1 MPTGNNSRIRI
12 ARGTQSKL
20 QGQDFPEGTLFY
32 EKDTALLKIGNGSA
46 ASGTSSTHEHGNT
59 LYTRGIA
66 SNQSGN
72 MSDSGSGNCLY
83 YTVSGALLGVF
94 SSLSLKDTQSNAF
107 HLTASSSKSG
117 GWNASLAL
125 SSGGS
130 ASVNL
135 STSGTARV
143 EISGSAITL
152 YPNGYG
158 LTIANAGNSGS
169 STTQSNSINLQHNSS
184 YYDCIVPASK
194 SAHQFFKL
202 PAHRG
207 SIGNSSSAATIATD
221 VSLARNST
229 FGQIVLNQNGSSSA
243 TSVTGL
249 PTNASG
255 VGYILKTTTANS
267 VNWVTPPQLTSSSAG
282 ASGSIVVNAGTGV
295 SGLQYS
301 TNVQVVGGSSIRVSD
316 SIQFGTPDSYASLT
330 KADTSKGVTFILPNT
345 TVEYGGT
352 TLLAGTGFTNGGK
365 GKVSTT
371 SNTGITIIDAST
383 LTTNNYFVK
392 VSGSGSAA
400 SLKQESHINLAT
412 TTDGGVTGTLGVGNG
427 GTGAST
433 LPSGAI
439 LLGNGTNAV
448 SSISKAV
455 SSSAYTSSL
464 YVLAATAS
472 NSSISDYSW
481 RNLTYSSIGGQQ
493 AISVSDG
500 SGQYYILG
508 RSGTSGG
515 SIGSQL
521 YYNTG
526 CYISGSRITAGSYL
540 AQSDI
545 NLKENIQD
553 FVETKSIL
561 DVPIHR
567 YTWKESKEEDI
578 GFIAQELERK
588 FPELVSGEEGHKA
601 IKESKF
607 VYYLMD
613 EVKRQKARIDVLEK
627 LIKQE

>member
-1 MPTGNNSRIRI
+1 MPTASNSRIRI
-12 ARGTQSKL
+12 ARGLQSHL
-20 QGQDFPEGTLFY
+20 QGQDFPAGTLFY
-32 EKDTALLKIGNGSA
+32 EKDTALLKIGNGSS
-46 ASGTSSTHEHGNT
+46 ASAGSNHEHGDT

-66 SNQSGN
+66 SNQPGKLDTSRN
-72 MSDSGSGNCLY
+72 RLHYS
-83 YTVSGALLGVF
+83 TSGALSGVF
-94 SSLSLKDTQSNAF
+94 SSLSFRDTQSKAF
-107 HLTASSSKSG
+107 DLTASSSGS

-125 SSGGS
+125 LSGGS
-130 ASVNL
+130 ASVKL

-169 STTQSNSINLQHNSS
+169 SNTQSNSINLQHNSS
-184 YYDCIVPASK
+184 YYDCIVPANSSK
-194 SAHQFFKL
+194 HQFFKL
-202 PAHRG
+202 PTH
-207 SIGNSSSAATIATD
+207 SGNISSASSAATIATD
-221 VSLARNST
+221 VSLAQNSI
-229 FGQIVLNQNGSSSA
+229 FGQIVLNQNGSSKA
-243 TSVTGL
+243 TTVTGL
-249 PTNASG
+249 PNNASG
-255 VGYILKTTTANS
+255 GGYVLKTTTAS
-267 VNWVTPPQLTSSSAG
+267 YAGWVTPPQLTSSSAG
-282 ASGSIVVNAGTGV
+282 AAGSIVVNANNGI

-316 SIQFGTPDSYASLT
+316 GIQFGTSDKYVSLT
-330 KADTSKGVTFILPNT
+330 KANSSYDVTFTLPNT
-345 TVEYGGT
+345 SGPYGGT
-352 TLLAGTGFTNGGK
+352 TLLAGSGFTDGGK
-365 GKVSTT
+365 GKVSTA
-371 SNTGITIIDAST
+371 SDNGITIIDADTLST
-383 LTTNNYFVK
+383 DDYFVK
-392 VSGSGSAA
+392 VSVSTSGAV
-400 SLKQESHINLAT
+400 SLKQEASINLAT
-412 TTDGGVTGTLGVGNG
+412 NATGGVTGKLGVVNG

-439 LLGNGTNAV
+439 LLGNGSGAV
-448 SSISKAV
+448 GSISKTV
-455 SSSAYTSSL
+455 NSDAYTSSL

-481 RNLTYSSIGGQQ
+481 RNLTYSSIGAQQ
-493 AISVSDG
+493 AINVSPG
-500 SGQYYILG
+500 TGQYYILG

-515 SIGSQL
+515 NIGSQL
-521 YYNTG
+521 YFNTG
-526 CYISGSRITAGSYL
+526 CFISGSRITAGSYL

>member
-1 MPTGNNSRIRI
+1 MPTASNSRIRI
-12 ARGTQSKL
+12 ARGNQSNL
-20 QGQDFPEGTLFY
+20 QGQDFPAGTLFY
-32 EKDTALLKIGNGSA
+32 EKDTALLKIGNGSS
-46 ASGTSSTHEHGNT
+46 ASAGSSHEHGDT

-66 SNQSGN
+66 SNQPGN
-72 MSDSGSGNCLY
+72 LDSSRNRLH
-83 YTVSGALLGVF
+83 YTTNGALSGVF
-94 SSLSLKDTQSNAF
+94 SSLSLKDTQSRAF
-107 HLTASSSKSG
+107 DLTASSSGS
-117 GWNASLAL
+117 GWNASFAL
-125 SSGGS
+125 LSGGS
-130 ASVNL
+130 ASVKL
-135 STSGTARV
+135 STIGTARV

-169 STTQSNSINLQHNSS
+169 SSAQSNSINLQHNSS

-282 ASGSIVVNAGTGV
+282 ASGSIVVYANGGV
-295 SGLQYS
+295 NGLQHS
-301 TNVQVVGGSSIRVSD
+301 TNVGVVGGSSIRVSD

-345 TVEYGGT
+345 TGTYGGT
-352 TLLAGTGFTNGGK
+352 TLLAGSGFTDGGK
-365 GKVSTT
+365 GKVSTA
-371 SNTGITIIDAST
+371 SNNGITIIDASA
-383 LTTNNYFVK
+383 LSVDDYFVK
-392 VSGSGSAA
+392 VSVSTSGAV
-400 SLKQESHINLAT
+400 SLKQEASINLAT
-412 TTDGGVTGTLGVGNG
+412 NGNGGVTGKLGVVNG

-433 LPSGAI
+433 LPSNAI
-439 LLGNGTNAV
+439 LLGKGTNAV
-448 SSISKAV
+448 GSIGTTV
-455 SSSAYTSSL
+455 SSGSVYTSSMYL
-464 YVLAATAS
+464 LAATAS
-472 NSSISDYSW
+472 GSSISSYSW
-481 RNLTYSSIGGQQ
+481 RTLTYSSIGGQE
-493 AISVSDG
+493 AINVYTG
-500 SGQYYILG
+500 TGKYYILG
-508 RSGTSGG
+508 RSDSASGS

-526 CYISGSRITAGSYL
+526 CFISGFRITAGSYL
-540 AQSDI
+540 ASSDI

-567 YTWKESKEEDI
+567 YTWKESKEEDV
-578 GFIAQELERK
+578 GFIAQELERV
-588 FPELVSGEEGHKA
+588 FPELVLGEEGHKT

>member
-1 MPTGNNSRIRI
+1 MPTASNSRIRI
-12 ARGTQSKL
+12 ARGNQSNL
-20 QGQDFPEGTLFY
+20 QGQDFPAGTLFY
-32 EKDTALLKIGNGSA
+32 EKDTALLKIGDGSS
-46 ASGTSSTHEHGNT
+46 ASAGSRYDHGDT

-66 SNQSGN
+66 SNQPGN
-72 MSDSGSGNCLY
+72 LDSSRNRLY
-83 YTVSGALLGVF
+83 YTTSGALSGVF
-94 SSLSLKDTQSNAF
+94 SSLSLKDTSRTF
-107 HLTASSSKSG
+107 DLTASYSSSG
-117 GWNASLAL
+117 WDASFAL
-125 SSGGS
+125 LSGGS
-130 ASVNL
+130 ASVKL
-135 STSGTARV
+135 STRGTARV

-202 PAHRG
+202 PAHSKDIG
-207 SIGNSSSAATIATD
+207 SISSAATIATD
-221 VSLARNST
+221 VSLTQNTT

-243 TSVTGL
+243 TTVTGL
-249 PTNASG
+249 PTNASDE
-255 VGYILKTTTANS
+255 GYVLKTSSKSSAQ
-267 VNWVTPPQLTSSSAG
+267 WVTPPQLTSSSTG
-282 ASGSIVVNAGTGV
+282 TSGSILVNAGTGV

-301 TNVQVVGGSSIRVSD
+301 TNVQVVGGNSIRVS
-316 SIQFGTPDSYASLT
+316 SGIQFGTSSSRASLT
-330 KADTSKGVTFILPNT
+330 RAANNTAAFTLPNT
-345 TVEYGGT
+345 TSSAGGT
-352 TLLAGTGFTNGGK
+352 TLLAGSGFTNGGK
-365 GKVSTT
+365 GKVSTA
-371 SNTGITIIDAST
+371 SSTGITIIDASA
-383 LTTNNYFVK
+383 LSTNNYFVK
-392 VSGSGSAA
+392 VSASGNVVR
-400 SLKQESHINLAT
+400 LNQESSINLAT
-412 TTDGGVTGTLGVGNG
+412 NGIGGVSGTLEVSNG
-427 GTGAST
+427 GTGST
-433 LPSGAI
+433 TLTSNAI
-439 LLGNGTNAV
+439 LLGNGSGAV
-448 SSISKAV
+448 SSISKTV
-455 SSSAYTSSL
+455 STSAYTTSMYL
-464 YVLAATAS
+464 LAATAS
-472 NSSISDYSW
+472 SSNISSYSW
-481 RNLTYSSIGGQQ
+481 RKLTYSDIGGQG
-493 AISVSDG
+493 AINVSTG
-500 SGQYYILG
+500 TGKYYILG
-508 RSGTSGG
+508 RSDSASGS

-526 CYISGSRITAGSYL
+526 CFISGSRITAGSYL

-578 GFIAQELERK
+578 GFIAQELERQ

>member
-1 MPTGNNSRIRI
+1 MPTASNSRIRI
-12 ARGTQSKL
+12 ARGNQANL
-20 QGQDFPEGTLFY
+20 QGQDFPAGTLFY
-32 EKDTALLKIGNGSA
+32 EKDTALLKIGNGSSA
-46 ASGTSSTHEHGNT
+46 GAGSNNEHGDT

-66 SNQSGN
+66 SNQPGN
-72 MSDSGSGNCLY
+72 LDSSRNRLH
-83 YTVSGALLGVF
+83 YTTNGALSGVF
-94 SSLSLKDTQSNAF
+94 SSLSLKDTQSRAF
-107 HLTASSSKSG
+107 GLTASSSGS
-117 GWNASLAL
+117 GWNASFAL
-125 SSGGS
+125 LSGGS
-130 ASVNL
+130 ASVKL

-169 STTQSNSINLQHNSS
+169 SSAQSNSINLQHNSS

-255 VGYILKTTTANS
+255 VGYILKTTTAS
-267 VNWVTPPQLTSSSAG
+267 GAGWVTPPQLTSSSAS
-282 ASGSIVVNAGTGV
+282 AAGSIVVNAGTGV

-301 TNVQVVGGSSIRVSD
+301 TNVQVVGGNSIRVSD

-330 KADTSKGVTFILPNT
+330 KADTSESVTFELPNT
-345 TVEYGGT
+345 TAEYGGT

-365 GKVSTT
+365 GKVSTA
-371 SNTGITIIDAST
+371 SDTGITIIDASA
-383 LTTNNYFVK
+383 LSANDYFVK
-392 VSGSGSAA
+392 VSTSGNVV
-400 SLKQESHINLAT
+400 SLKQEASIKLAT
-412 TTDGGVTGTLGVGNG
+412 SGTGGVTGTLAVGNG

-433 LPSGAI
+433 LLSGAI

-448 SSISKAV
+448 SSISKTV
-455 SSSAYTSSL
+455 NSSAYTSSL

-508 RSGTSGG
+508 RSGISGG

-578 GFIAQELERK
+578 GFIAQELEKK
-588 FPELVSGEEGHKA
+588 FPELVLGEEGHKT